1 MAKKASIDWSRVS
14 AAAAALQKMQ
24 MKEYIRPVV
33 QALSKKILARCVL
46 QPAEMGATPG
56 TKGLS
61 SSGNVPTPGRAYW
74 KRGFGNYYVPYATV
88 RSSSLAT
95 RKVSK
100 SQVRA
105 GKNRR
110 AGRKGKQVKSQDL
123 SHAWKAI
130 STISGMTVAVRTF
143 NNEYAD
149 FVQGGR
155 GDRKQQSKIMQRRGW
170 ESVDKIA
177 DEFRQGL
184 EARVKKLVVQ
194 SIKQFLASKG
204 FTS

>member
-1 MAKKASIDWSRVS
+1 MAKRASIDWHRVS
-14 AAAAALQKMQ
+14 AASAALQQMQ
-24 MKEYIRPVV
+24 IKDYIKPIV
-33 QALSKKILARCVL
+33 QSLAKKILARCVL
-46 QPAEMGATPG
+46 QPAEMAATPG

-95 RKVSK
+95 RKVSS

-184 EARVKKLVVQ
+184 EERVKKLVVQ

>member
-1 MAKKASIDWSRVS
+1 MAKRASIDWSRIE

-33 QALSKKILARCVL
+33 QDLSKKILARCVL
-46 QPAEMGATPG
+46 QPAEMAATPG
-56 TKGLS
+56 SKGLS
-61 SSGNVPTPGRAYW
+61 SSGNVPTAGRSYW
-74 KRGFGNYYVPYATV
+74 KRSFGRYYVPYATV

-95 RKVSK
+95 RKVSS

-123 SHAWKAI
+123 SHAWKAL
-130 STISGMTVAVRTF
+130 SKISGMQVEVKTI

-149 FVQGGR
+149 YVQGGA

-177 DEFRQGL
+177 DDFRQGL
-184 EARVKKLVVQ
+184 EERVKKLVVR
-194 SIKQFLASKG
+194 SMKQFLASQG
-204 FTS
+204 FTV

>member
-1 MAKKASIDWSRVS
+1 MAKRASIDITSMR
-14 AAAAALQKMQ
+14 AAAYALQKMQ
-24 MKEYIRPVV
+24 MKDYIKPIV
-33 QALSKKILARCVL
+33 QSLSKKILARCVL

-61 SSGNVPTPGRAYW
+61 SSGNVPTPGRSYW
-74 KRGFGNYYVPYATV
+74 KRGFGNYYVPYATM
-88 RSSSLAT
+88 RISSLAT

-100 SQVRA
+100 SQERA

-123 SHAWKAI
+123 SHAWKAL
-130 STISGMTVAVRTF
+130 SKVSGMQVEVKTF

-149 FVQGGR
+149 FVQGGA

-194 SIKQFLASKG
+194 SMKQFLASQG
-204 FTS
+204 FTV